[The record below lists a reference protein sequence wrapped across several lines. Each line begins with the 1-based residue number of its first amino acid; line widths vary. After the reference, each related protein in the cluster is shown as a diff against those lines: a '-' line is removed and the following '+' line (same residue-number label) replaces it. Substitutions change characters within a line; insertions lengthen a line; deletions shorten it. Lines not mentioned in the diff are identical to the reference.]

1 MAQKKTEAQ
10 NPPNKVE
17 AKIYLR
23 KAKIVKK
30 NATIIPYQGHAIFL
44 VRESECAYFDY
55 DHNNQLLI

>member
-30 NATIIPYQGHAIFL
+30 MQQSYHIRVMPSSWSVSRNVLILIMIIIINY
-44 VRESECAYFDY
+44 
-55 DHNNQLLI
+55 